1 MPTVK
6 KTITMKLKLLVGGC
20 MLAFMPFLG
29 TAQEMTKTKTHNGKM
44 KSKTIPTWGPA
55 HQYTGEKYVYFPD
68 YYTFYEPDRGYVYW
82 NNGKWTTSTTVP
94 SYMSKADMNAARMQV
109 IEETTVR
116 PETQYRTYIQQYPAQ
131 KVEVTVPVP
140 DMR

>member
-1 MPTVK
+1 
-6 KTITMKLKLLVGGC
+6 
-20 MLAFMPFLG
+20 
-29 TAQEMTKTKTHNGKM
+29 
-44 KSKTIPTWGPA
+44 
-55 HQYTGEKYVYFPD
+55 
-68 YYTFYEPDRGYVYW
+68 
-82 NNGKWTTSTTVP
+82 
-94 SYMSKADMNAARMQV
+94 MSKVDMNGARMQV